1 MNTKLNQEKIEL
13 ETKKLSKTGWKFT
26 LEKKSIKK
34 EFIFNNFVDAFSWMT
49 KVALW
54 AEKMNH
60 HPEWLN
66 IYKTVD
72 VTLTTHDLG
81 GLSELDIL
89 LADRMDEL
97 Y

>member
-1 MNTKLNQEKIEL
+1 
-13 ETKKLSKTGWKFT
+13 
-26 LEKKSIKK
+26 
-34 EFIFNNFVDAFSWMT
+34 MT

-54 AEKMNH
+54 AEKINH

-72 VTLTTHDLG
+72 VTLTTHDIG
-81 GLSELDIL
+81 GLSELDIS
-89 LADRMDEL
+89 LANRMDEL